1 MKKHY
6 QSPCILSRTSVETE
20 QGILSGSVMENIEV
34 VETTG
39 HEVQNVDWSD
49 PAQNFNH
56 EWN

>member
-1 MKKHY
+1 MKTHY

-20 QGILSGSVMENIEV
+20 RGILSGSVVENIEV
-34 VETTG
+34 VETTS

-49 PAQNFNH
+49 PAQHFNH